1 MSLRGPS
8 SPSTFTQIV
17 RGMRMCTYCT
27 YIASAATSSA
37 GIAGRPLEL
46 PPLATR
52 PNERAAARAAR
63 PSPDRTWMSAAATSS
78 SEHQAA
84 AIDEQW
90 HELQRSDRWTVSA
103 AVAAAARA
111 NPPRSQRHDTRALR
125 WRPHEPHE
133 LEAMSAWA
141 DLQAAETSL
150 AVAHK
155 VKRGRCQLSQVPD
168 SSSPTHRKTKRNRWA
183 AVVAATELA
192 FGQQCVIST

>member
-1 MSLRGPS
+1 ML
-8 SPSTFTQIV
+8 T
-17 RGMRMCTYCT
+17 
-27 YIASAATSSA
+27 SA
-37 GIAGRPLEL
+37 GIRPRTSAGMPSVDAAQRV
-46 PPLATR
+46 
-52 PNERAAARAAR
+52 AAAASCATIAT
-63 PSPDRTWMSAAATSS
+63 SPHRTWMSAAATSS

-111 NPPRSQRHDTRALR
+111 NQPRSQRHDTRALR

>member
-1 MSLRGPS
+1 ML
-8 SPSTFTQIV
+8 T
-17 RGMRMCTYCT
+17 
-27 YIASAATSSA
+27 SA
-37 GIAGRPLEL
+37 GIRPRTSAGMPSVDAAQRV
-46 PPLATR
+46 
-52 PNERAAARAAR
+52 AAAASCATIAT
-63 PSPDRTWMSAAATSS
+63 SPHRTWMSAAATSS

-111 NPPRSQRHDTRALR
+111 NQPRSQRHDTRALR

-155 VKRGRCQLSQVPD
+155 VKRGRCQLSQVLD

>member
-1 MSLRGPS
+1 MSPELV
-8 SPSTFTQIV
+8 V
-17 RGMRMCTYCT
+17 RWN
-27 YIASAATSSA
+27 A
-37 GIAGRPLEL
+37 
-46 PPLATR
+46 PPRHATR
-52 PNERAAARAAR
+52 ATRGDGAPL
-63 PSPDRTWMSAAATSS
+63 PHSTWMAAAATS

-90 HELQRSDRWTVSA
+90 HKLQRSDRWTVSA